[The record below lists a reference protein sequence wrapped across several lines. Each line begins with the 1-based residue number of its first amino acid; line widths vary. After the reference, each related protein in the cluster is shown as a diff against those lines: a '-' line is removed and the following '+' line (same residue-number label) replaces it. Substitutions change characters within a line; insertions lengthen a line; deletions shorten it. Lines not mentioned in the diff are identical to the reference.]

1 MYNRTKEK
9 ITQLMNQGTFSGAS
23 FSFIINGY
31 SEDYTWGSAQVI
43 PSIEP
48 LTPSL
53 LFDVASLTKV
63 ICTTTVVLQLL
74 EEGLIDL
81 DQPFNNYLPVFNDEK
96 ITIRH
101 LLTHTSDIQS
111 YIENRDELSKEELR
125 EAYYHVRSGD
135 QLGKKVAYTDTG
147 TILLGFMLEHLLGKD
162 AIVIFKERVLEPL
175 DMNDSCFLP
184 KEALKTVPTEKHPV
198 RGLIRGQTHDPK
210 ALVLAEH
217 AGNAGLF
224 TNLADL
230 KKFVG
235 MYLRQG
241 VAGSRRLLKK
251 ETIVSLLSDQTPDKK
266 GHRSLGWDL
275 KDDKE
280 KRPLLFHTGYTGTFL
295 LIDVLKQEAFIFL
308 SNRVHP
314 IDRRADYIQKRDEL
328 IQIYLKEK

>member
-1 MYNRTKEK
+1 MYDKTKEK
-9 ITQLMNQGTFSGAS
+9 INQLMDEETFSGVS
-23 FSFIINGY
+23 FSFILKDC
-31 SEDYTWGSAQVI
+31 SEDHTWGNAQVI
-43 PSIEP
+43 PSTEP

-63 ICTTTVVLQLL
+63 VCTTTVVLQLL
-74 EEGLIDL
+74 EAGLIDL
-81 DQPFNNYLPVFNDEK
+81 DQPLNKYLPAFDDEK

-111 YIENRDELSKEELR
+111 YIENRDRLSKEELR

-135 QLGKKVAYTDTG
+135 LLGKKVAYTDTG
-147 TILLGFMLEHLLGKD
+147 TILLGFMLENMLGQD

-175 DMNDSCFLP
+175 GMNKSCFLP
-184 KEALKTVPTEKHPV
+184 KEPLKTVPTENHPI

-224 TNLADL
+224 SNLTDL
-230 KKFVG
+230 KKFVK
-235 MYLRQG
+235 MYLNEG
-241 VAGSRRLLKK
+241 VSQSIQFLKK
-251 ETIVSLLSDQTPDKK
+251 ETIESLLSDQTPDKI

-275 KDDKE
+275 LDDRE
-280 KRPLLFHTGYTGTFL
+280 SRPLLFHTGYTGTFL
-295 LIDVLKQEAFIFL
+295 LIDVPKKEAFIFL

-328 IQIYLKEK
+328 IQVYLKEK